1 MRQVSPV
8 ELQRCVKDFLESI
21 AVLPKWI
28 ESSASDKPGRGH
40 YEWGNWSD
48 AIRTIPMWV
57 LGGPW
62 RTIVADVRTARLL
75 SSVSAFHKLK
85 DQVIWEIVEQTYLR
99 AERRRQSTAE
109 EDTVKTRIRS
119 VFSWQRRHDVKKH
132 SLMWFLDF
140 AFVLSA
146 YSEFQAH
153 LLFSDSS
160 IPNNDPARLVPLL
173 APAEFGTQSNSME
186 QEMIGHGYLPFYCRV
201 HGLADPEVLLARH
214 FASKFCYGLKPPI
227 VDMDMEVRE
236 TRGMPREE
244 KAIDF
249 MTPWLQRMSC
259 NEHDGRWNSLV
270 VWILEK
276 KQAIS
281 NIDTFKSELCRSVVT
296 LLLLEM
302 TKTEHPEAGYVYDI
316 AGSTALEQSE
326 KELLVSLRMAGQKR
340 KRTVSRRTLRSDL
353 DQRIMTWERNL
364 PTQGGPA
371 SSSTTEKRVG
381 R

>member
-8 ELQRCVKDFLESI
+8 ELQRCVWDFLESI
-21 AVLPKWI
+21 SVLPKWI
-28 ESSASDKPGRGH
+28 ESSGRDKQGRGH

-48 AIRTIPMWV
+48 AIRAIPMWV

-85 DQVIWEIVEQTYLR
+85 DQVVWEIVEQTYLR
-99 AERRRQSTAE
+99 AETRRQSTAE

-153 LLFSDSS
+153 LLFSESS

-173 APAEFGTQSNSME
+173 QPAEFGTQSNRME
-186 QEMIGHGYLPFYCRV
+186 QEMVSHGFLPFYCRV
-201 HGLADPEVLLARH
+201 QGLTDPEVLLARH
-214 FASKFCYGLKPPI
+214 FASKFCYGLEPPI
-227 VDMDMEVRE
+227 VDMDVDVRE

-244 KAIDF
+244 KAVDF
-249 MTPWLQRMSC
+249 MTPWLQRMSSG
-259 NEHDGRWNSLV
+259 EHDGIWNSLV
-270 VWILEK
+270 MWILEK
-276 KQAIS
+276 KGS
-281 NIDTFKSELCRSVVT
+281 LTNIEIFKSELCRSIVI

-364 PTQGGPA
+364 LTQGG
-371 SSSTTEKRVG
+371 SSSTVEKRVL